1 MPDNGPWPFLL
12 WPAQLTRSVEWADE
26 NGAIGSYIHDESA
39 KTLESYRAQP
49 ALITEHA
56 NQEHDLARGGYANR
70 QILELTQNA
79 ADQISST
86 KDGTIQLH
94 LTQDYFYCADD
105 GEQIDEEGARALLF
119 SHLSPKRGT
128 ARIGRFG
135 LGFKSVLGVTDAPEF
150 LSRSGSFR
158 WNREQAERQLRDI
171 APDLQSYPT
180 LRIAEAINPHSL
192 ASSDPVLRDLMSWAT
207 NVVRIPLLPN
217 ARGRMQNQL
226 AEFPAGFLLFVPH
239 VSLLEIIDNVG
250 EDSRRITCKIPDD
263 TAELTEGDTTTR
275 WLLASTVHQLSSDAI
290 ADKRTL
296 DGEDEEA
303 NEVRITWAAPV
314 DRLNEPGTFWAYFP
328 TLTQSLLSG
337 ILNAPWKTNEDRQ
350 NLLGGPFNDELI
362 AAAARMVAD
371 ALPQLSTKDN
381 PARHLIALP
390 RRHEAGDNDH
400 ANTLRSQLFEQLS
413 GRDIVPDQNGE
424 LKPLYDINYPPEEL
438 FRNTNQAPSA
448 FERWHSSS
456 DRPAGWLHHAA
467 LERDPFSRINFLWE
481 ANPDNIAT
489 GRSLGRNSV
498 TTLPLPRATIA
509 EWLEGLV
516 ERAKSDSGVTIQA
529 IRASQ
534 AAIQTAALIPAE
546 IRHGED
552 LGEIVLTVDGRWVDP
567 DPKSV
572 FLGGTH
578 SDSADSVV
586 HPDLE
591 NDTET
596 AEALTGLGIRP
607 ASGAAVFE
615 QLAKIVLHSSPYG
628 KPYAERDWHEF
639 WVLAKDVETDKA
651 AAIIRNSSTNWRD
664 VLHVSTINGA
674 WRTLHEALLPGT
686 VVPADGAR
694 DAAVAINTRDYYTEL
709 DVSLLREL
717 GTTDG
722 PASGFPILG
731 AERERIERARKQEFT
746 RQHQQIHNRRPQE
759 YSLVLSTGHVAG
771 PLGVL
776 NHLSDEAAAQYTW
789 KLLEIES
796 TYADWT
802 MRHNVGNC
810 WCEPMSF
817 ESPVVEA
824 LRRYGRIETVGG
836 IFPLVNGIG
845 DPPANLAVRERL
857 MEHPNGDAIRAA
869 FGIPETLTV
878 SDPDLEEDDEYE
890 DDEVDTDNSTE
901 DVDTARDTI
910 RREAKNDADRLLH
923 AVGERA
929 LRLGLPQG
937 LLTIL
942 EREKDAPL
950 DGLEVAEAAIST
962 FHTGA
967 LEEYKNAIGHLDP
980 PKRWAGGPQVVAF
993 VQSLGFGEEWAGKRS
1008 NRREAFL
1015 EVDGPLTLPPLHRFT
1030 SASSRTTPGNFLPV
1044 PTQIQRD
1051 RQRHD

>member
-1 MPDNGPWPFLL
+1 MRAVAVPPV
-12 WPAQLTRSVEWADE
+12 AAYSSSEWADE

-424 LKPLYDINYPPEEL
+424 LKPLYDLNYPPEEL

-529 IRASQ
+529 IRASR

-546 IRHGED
+546 IRDGED
-552 LGEIVLTVDGRWVDP
+552 LGEIVLTADGRWVEP
-567 DPKSV
+567 DPRSV

-639 WVLAKDVETDKA
+639 WVLAKDVETETTA
-651 AAIIRNSSTNWRD
+651 NIIRNSSDQWRD
-664 VLHVSTINGA
+664 VLHLRTTDGA

-694 DAAVAINTRDYYTEL
+694 DAAVDNKFSSAM
-709 DVSLLREL
+709 VSRTGYHSEKDDLLLR
-717 GTTDG
+717 D
-722 PASGFPILG
+722 A
-731 AERERIERARKQEFT
+731 
-746 RQHQQIHNRRPQE
+746 
-759 YSLVLSTGHVAG
+759 
-771 PLGVL
+771 
-776 NHLSDEAAAQYTW
+776 
-789 KLLEIES
+789 
-796 TYADWT
+796 
-802 MRHNVGNC
+802 RHNG
-810 WCEPMSF
+810 
-817 ESPVVEA
+817 
-824 LRRYGRIETVGG
+824 
-836 IFPLVNGIG
+836 
-845 DPPANLAVRERL
+845 
-857 MEHPNGDAIRAA
+857 
-869 FGIPETLTV
+869 
-878 SDPDLEEDDEYE
+878 
-890 DDEVDTDNSTE
+890 
-901 DVDTARDTI
+901 
-910 RREAKNDADRLLH
+910 
-923 AVGERA
+923 
-929 LRLGLPQG
+929 
-937 LLTIL
+937 
-942 EREKDAPL
+942 
-950 DGLEVAEAAIST
+950 
-962 FHTGA
+962 
-967 LEEYKNAIGHLDP
+967 
-980 PKRWAGGPQVVAF
+980 WA
-993 VQSLGFGEEWAGKRS
+993 S
-1008 NRREAFL
+1008 
-1015 EVDGPLTLPPLHRFT
+1015 
-1030 SASSRTTPGNFLPV
+1030 
-1044 PTQIQRD
+1044 
-1051 RQRHD
+1051 